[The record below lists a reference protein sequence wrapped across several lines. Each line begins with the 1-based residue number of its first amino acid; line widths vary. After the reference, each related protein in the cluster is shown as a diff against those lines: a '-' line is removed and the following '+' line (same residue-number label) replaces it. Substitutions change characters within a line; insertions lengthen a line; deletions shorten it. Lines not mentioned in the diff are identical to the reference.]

1 MKNVL
6 TAVVAALALAW
17 AGAAQAQTVLKYATQ
32 LPKTHQ
38 LTKADYRFAELV
50 AEKSGGRLKV
60 EVYPAGQLYSGPSL
74 VKAVTSGAIE
84 MGIVYGGAW
93 TGPLPLIDLFD
104 IPFLFGDYGAVQ
116 RALRGRTGELLRSE
130 MEKRGV
136 RVLSWGAYGESF
148 SLASN
153 KHPPRLPKDFE
164 GMKVRANQPMAA
176 AALKA
181 LGASAVMM
189 SSAEVYVALQR
200 GTVDGASSGPSTIA
214 QRKWHEVAKYTT
226 LANAS
231 YSIWPVMINL
241 KAWNALPADLKKV
254 LEEAGAAHEAMT
266 FANAAQEDDESIK
279 LLRERQEAV
288 HVLTGEERAEWAR
301 RMEAVRTE
309 WLSRAGKEG
318 ADVLKW
324 VGEGR

>member
-1 MKNVL
+1 MRTAVI
-6 TAVVAALALAW
+6 AVVAALALAW
-17 AGAAQAQTVLKYATQ
+17 GSAAQAQTVLKYATQ
-32 LPKTHQ
+32 LPKTHH
-38 LTKADYRFAELV
+38 LTKADYRFAEL
-50 AEKSGGRLKV
+50 ANEKSGGRLKV
-60 EVYPAGQLYSGPSL
+60 EVYPAGQLYAGPSL

-116 RALRGRTGELLRSE
+116 RALKGRIGELLRTE
-130 MEKRGV
+130 LDKRGV

-153 KHPPRLPKDFE
+153 KRPLRVPKDFE
-164 GMKVRANQPMAA
+164 GMKLRANQPMAA

-189 SSAEVYVALQR
+189 SAAEVYVALQR

-214 QRKWHEVAKYTT
+214 QRKWFEVTKYTT

-231 YSIWPVMINL
+231 YSIWPVMINA
-241 KAWNALPADLKKV
+241 KAWSALSPDLRKV

-266 FANAAQEDDESIK
+266 FANAAREDDESIK

-288 HVLTGEERAEWAR
+288 HVLTAEERGEWTK
-301 RMEAVRTE
+301 RMDAVRAE
-309 WLSRAGKEG
+309 WLSRTGKEG

-324 VGEGR
+324 VTEGR

>member
-1 MKNVL
+1 MIPL
-6 TAVVAALALAW
+6 IIAVVVALSSSW
-17 AGAAQAQTVLKYATQ
+17 AGIARAQTVLKYASQ
-32 LPKTHQ
+32 LPKTHH
-38 LTKADYRFAELV
+38 LTNADYRFAELV

-60 EVYPAGQLYSGPSL
+60 EVYPAGQLYAGPSL

-116 RALRGRTGELLRSE
+116 RAIKGKTGELLRSE

-136 RVLSWGAYGESF
+136 RILSWSAYGESF

-153 KHPPRLPKDFE
+153 KHLVRLPRDFE
-164 GMKVRANQPMAA
+164 GMKVRANTPMAA

-181 LGASAVMM
+181 LGASAVMI
-189 SSAEVYVALQR
+189 SAAEVYVALQR
-200 GTVDGASSGPSTIA
+200 GTVDAASSGPSTIA
-214 QRKWHEVAKYTT
+214 QRKWFEVTKYTT

-241 KAWNALPADLKKV
+241 KVWTALPADLQKV

-266 FANAAQEDDESIK
+266 FANAAREDEESIR
-279 LLRERQEAV
+279 LLKERQEVV
-288 HVLTGEERAEWAR
+288 HILTAEERAEWLK
-301 RMEAVRTE
+301 RMDAVRAE

-318 ADVLKW
+318 TEVLRW
-324 VGEGR
+324 IAEGR

>member
-1 MKNVL
+1 MKLFTV
-6 TAVVAALALAW
+6 VVASLAIVW
-17 AGAAQAQTVLKYATQ
+17 TGTAQAQTVLKYATQ
-32 LPKTHQ
+32 LPKTHH
-38 LTKADYRFAELV
+38 LTKADYRFAEL
-50 AEKSGGRLKV
+50 AEEKSAGRLKV

-116 RALRGRTGELLRSE
+116 RALRGRTGELLRAE

-136 RVLSWGAYGESF
+136 HVLSWGAYGESF
-148 SLASN
+148 SLTSN
-153 KHPPRLPKDFE
+153 KHPLRLPKDFE
-164 GMKVRANQPMAA
+164 GMKVRANQAMAA

-181 LGASAVMM
+181 LGASPVMM

-214 QRKWHEVAKYTT
+214 QRRWYEVTKYTT

-231 YSIWPVMINL
+231 YSIWPVMINA
-241 KAWNALPADLKKV
+241 KVWNGLPAGLRKA
-254 LEEAGAAHEAMT
+254 LEEAGTAHEAMT

-279 LLRERQEAV
+279 LLRERQEVV
-288 HVLTGEERAEWAR
+288 HVLTAEERAEWAR
-301 RMEAVRTE
+301 RMDAVRSE
-309 WLSRAGKEG
+309 WLSRTGKEG

-324 VGEGR
+324 VVEGR

>member
-1 MKNVL
+1 MR
-6 TAVVAALALAW
+6 TAVIAAVAALALAW
-17 AGAAQAQTVLKYATQ
+17 GSAAQAQTVLKYATQ
-32 LPKTHQ
+32 LPKTHH
-38 LTKADYRFAELV
+38 LTKADYRFAEL
-50 AEKSGGRLKV
+50 ANEKSGGRLKV

-116 RALRGRTGELLRSE
+116 RALKGRIGELLRTE
-130 MEKRGV
+130 LDKRGV

-153 KHPPRLPKDFE
+153 KRPLRLPKDFE
-164 GMKVRANQPMAA
+164 GMKLRANQPMAA

-181 LGASAVMM
+181 LGASPVMM

-214 QRKWHEVAKYTT
+214 QRKWFEVTKYTT

-231 YSIWPVMINL
+231 YSIWPVMINA
-241 KAWNALPADLKKV
+241 KAWSALSPDLRKV

-266 FANAAQEDDESIK
+266 FANAAREDDESIK

-288 HVLTGEERAEWAR
+288 HVLTAEERGEWTK
-301 RMEAVRTE
+301 RMDAVRAE
-309 WLSRAGKEG
+309 WLSRTGKEG

-324 VGEGR
+324 VTEGR